1 MFEEAKMI
9 GRVTRCSTRGFV
21 GAVRIPQ
28 PEAPT
33 FGTFCQAEAQ
43 QGHSRVIGV
52 IYDISIEDDEFARQ
66 MAVAEDV
73 TPEHIADQQSLRQ
86 VPVEYSALTLGFEEH
101 DQFHHHLPPQ
111 PPLTLA
117 PVYVLPP
124 ADLIEFSQQLD
135 FLPLLLSAEGVP
147 VDELLLAILRQ
158 AAALRP
164 EAQRRNYLVQAG
176 RTCTRQLSGDLTR
189 LTTLLRGLEMENV

>member
-1 MFEEAKMI
+1 MSEEAKMI

-21 GAVRIPQ
+21 GALRIPQ
-28 PEAPT
+28 PEAPA
-33 FGTFCQAEAQ
+33 FGTFCQVEAQ
-43 QGHSRVIGV
+43 QGRSQVIGV

-66 MAVAEDV
+66 MAIADDAA
-73 TPEHIADQQSLRQ
+73 PEHIADQQSLRQ
-86 VPVEYSALTLGFEEH
+86 VPVEYSALTLGFEEQ

-124 ADLIEFSQQLD
+124 AGVVRFSQQLD
-135 FLPLLLSAEGVP
+135 FLPLLLSVEGLP
-147 VDELLLAILRQ
+147 VDELLLAVLRR

-164 EAQRRNYLVQAG
+164 EAQRRKYLVQAG
-176 RTCTRQLSGDLTR
+176 RYCTRQLSGDLTR
-189 LTTLLRGLEMENV
+189 LTTLLRSLEMESA